1 MLARILRAL
10 ALRRRRYTP
19 RDVDGRFVSAD
30 HQRAIEAAKTLRA
43 EVESKNPE
51 KKWKHSLG

>member
-1 MLARILRAL
+1 MLSRILRHL
-10 ALRRRRYTP
+10 ALRRRSFTP
-19 RDVDGRFVSAD
+19 RDVEGRFVSAD
-30 HQRAIEAAKTLRA
+30 HQRAIEAAKQLRA